1 MKILCYVHFIL
12 ILKLKKILRKFFDQ
26 IYCENLQRA
35 ESFTKYISNNQ
46 KHQLLITVS
55 YLFQRSCKFIHLST
69 LRLKVV

>member
-1 MKILCYVHFIL
+1 MLCAFNFNFKIF
-12 ILKLKKILRKFFDQ
+12 KKILRKLFDQ

-55 YLFQRSCKFIHLST
+55 YLF
-69 LRLKVV
+69 